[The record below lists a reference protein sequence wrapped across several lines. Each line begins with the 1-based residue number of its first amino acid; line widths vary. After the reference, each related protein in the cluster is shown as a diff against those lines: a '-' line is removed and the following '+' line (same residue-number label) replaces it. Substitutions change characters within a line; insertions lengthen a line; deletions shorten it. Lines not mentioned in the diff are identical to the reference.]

1 MFERVWGY
9 DRQVHGGPW
18 EGKWSRKRPGQRS
31 GSDDYERPIGPME
44 RALRASH
51 RDLPAP
57 AYFPKEEACLFEE
70 TCQMEPRYDDH
81 PASARKP
88 SHLSRRRTVH
98 EYPEVR
104 EIGMY
109 PDDVVPEGSIRRS
122 ARRSSKAGYPP
133 PMPPQVRDFAEP
145 MAPPSLR
152 RSAIHAS
159 ACVEPMGPPSLR
171 RSAAHASAP
180 GGDLPL
186 AIRRSERASQRLA
199 HVYEGRERHSHDFSS
214 RSRRGSVHSGRDNVH
229 SHRESVHSRRGSV
242 HSRRESV
249 HSHRESVHQG
259 SRSDHGGRQY
269 TIHDDFAKAPSHA
282 GSAKSGGAKAPSH
295 VRSAKTGGTKQ
306 KAILYGSN
314 KAVTLADF

>member
-9 DRQVHGGPW
+9 DRKVHGGPW
-18 EGKWSRKRPGQRS
+18 EGEWSRKRPGQRS
-31 GSDDYERPIGPME
+31 GSDDYEGPIGPME
-44 RALRASH
+44 RALRASQ

-57 AYFPKEEACLFEE
+57 AYFPKEEGRLFEDP
-70 TCQMEPRYDDH
+70 CQMEPRYDDH
-81 PASARKP
+81 PAQARRS

-98 EYPEVR
+98 EYPDVR
-104 EIGMY
+104 ESGMY
-109 PDDVVPEGSIRRS
+109 PDDVIPEASIYRS
-122 ARRSSKAGYPP
+122 ALRSSKSAYPP

-159 ACVEPMGPPSLR
+159 ACAEPMGPPQSLR
-171 RSAAHASAP
+171 RSATHASACGAP
-180 GGDLPL
+180 MGDLPL

-199 HVYEGRERHSHDFSS
+199 PVYEGRERHSRDVSS
-214 RSRRGSVHSGRDNVH
+214 RSRRGSVHSGRDSAHSRRESVL
-229 SHRESVHSRRGSV
+229 SHRESVHS
-242 HSRRESV
+242 
-249 HSHRESVHQG
+249 HRDSVHQG

-282 GSAKSGGAKAPSH
+282 GSAKSGGTKAPSH
-295 VRSAKTGGTKQ
+295 AGTAKTGGTKQ